1 VTAPARRRLALTAA
15 TTVVVAL
22 VAGCTSSAPLA
33 PVARKP
39 VPPFTWVVLGGDA
52 TVDDRRPVPLGATW
66 PQVAFADHLPPGA
79 VELNLGRPGADLAA
93 VGRDQVAAAIE
104 LDADLVTLWLADADP
119 GTSQEVLDDILL
131 RLTGSGAEVVVV
143 LGGATAVGGR
153 ANLGDLG
160 AMRDVTV
167 VAIPDPDLST
177 PAGHARVAELLG
189 PALRA
194 ASAGP

>member
-15 TTVVVAL
+15 TSVVVAL

-33 PVARKP
+33 PVAREP

-66 PQVAFADHLPPGA
+66 PQVAFADHLPPAA
-79 VELNLGRPGADLAA
+79 VEFNLGRPGADLAA

-104 LDADLVTLWLADADP
+104 LDADLATLWLAGGDP
-119 GTSQEVLDDILL
+119 GTWREVLDDILA
-131 RLTGSGAEVVVV
+131 RLTGAGVEVVVV
-143 LGGATAVGGR
+143 LGGAAAVGGR
-153 ANLGDLG
+153 VNLGDLG
-160 AMRDVTV
+160 AVRDVTV

>member
-1 VTAPARRRLALTAA
+1 MTAPARRRTALTAA
-15 TTVVVAL
+15 TFVVVAL
-22 VAGCTSSAPLA
+22 IAGCTSSTPPA
-33 PVARKP
+33 PVARQP

-66 PQVAFADHLPPGA
+66 PQVAFADHLPPAA
-79 VELNLGRPGADLAA
+79 VEFNLGRPGADLVA
-93 VGRDQVAAAIE
+93 VGRDQVPAAIE
-104 LDADLVTLWLADADP
+104 LDADLATLWLADGDP
-119 GTSQEVLDDILL
+119 DTARDVLDDILS

-143 LGGATAVGGR
+143 LGGAAAVGGG
-153 ANLGDLG
+153 ADLGDLG
-160 AMRDVTV
+160 AVRDVTV

-189 PALRA
+189 PALRT

>member
-15 TTVVVAL
+15 TSVVVSL
-22 VAGCTSSAPLA
+22 VAGCTSSAPLP
-33 PVARKP
+33 PVAREP

-66 PQVAFADHLPPGA
+66 PQVAFADHLPPAA
-79 VELNLGRPGADLAA
+79 VEVNLGRPGADLAA
-93 VGRDQVAAAIE
+93 VGRDQVPAAIE
-104 LDADLVTLWLADADP
+104 LDADLATLWLADGDP
-119 GTSQEVLDDILL
+119 GTSQDVLDDILS

-143 LGGATAVGGR
+143 LGGAAAVGGG
-153 ANLGDLG
+153 ASLGDLG
-160 AMRDVTV
+160 AVRDVTV
-167 VAIPDPDLST
+167 ITIPDPDLST